1 MRLRLA
7 SIAIVFFSVFSLSS
21 QERREW
27 DIYTDWRD
35 IREMFYEEMSLRE
48 QVELYCLYFD
58 DPRYYDSIHPKLGY
72 HGVFTYFINQEDEE
86 AIPYFLHQL
95 VTQELAV
102 FDSPEETYD
111 DSVTPINIIRLIDN
125 RVRKGRN
132 LDIDTALKFTS
143 IAEVKILEYI
153 TRNRRIDINLRYL
166 ESYVQAIRNY
176 AKGLHPVD
184 WLPEGVL
191 EMDSDS
197 REARFDLLRR
207 FFGELI
213 YNKYVV
219 GNGLEFLDVGIES
232 PYVFWGYTGR
242 VITPEDPGYLGV
254 PPF

>member
-1 MRLRLA
+1 M
-7 SIAIVFFSVFSLSS
+7 AIVFFSVFSLSS

-27 DIYTDWRD
+27 DIYTDWSD
-35 IREMFYEEMSLRE
+35 INDMFYEEMSLRE

-58 DPRYYDSIHPKLGY
+58 DPRYYGAIHPKRGY
-72 HGVFTYFINQEDEE
+72 HGVLTYFENQEDEE

-95 VTQELAV
+95 VTQDLAV
-102 FDSPEETYD
+102 FDSPEKTYLD
-111 DSVTPINIIRLIDN
+111 PERLSLILDLIEY
-125 RVRKGRN
+125 RAYRLEK
-132 LDIDTALKFTS
+132 LDIDTALKFVS

-153 TRNRRIDINLRYL
+153 TRNRRIDINIEYL
-166 ESYVQAIRNY
+166 EFYVQSIRNY
-176 AKGLHPVD
+176 AKGLERVD
-184 WLPEGVL
+184 WLPERDP
-191 EMDSDS
+191 EMDSAS
-197 REARFDLLRR
+197 RKARTDLLRR

>member
-1 MRLRLA
+1 M
-7 SIAIVFFSVFSLSS
+7 AIVFFSVFSLSS

-35 IREMFYEEMSLRE
+35 ISDMFYEEMSLRE

-58 DPRYYDSIHPKLGY
+58 DRRYDDAPHPKLGFN
-72 HGVFTYFINQEDEE
+72 GVFTYFENQEDEE

-95 VTQELAV
+95 VMQDLAV
-102 FDSPEETYD
+102 FDSPDKTYL
-111 DSVTPINIIRLIDN
+111 DSERLILIL
-125 RVRKGRN
+125 RLMETRAYRLEN
-132 LDIDTALKFTS
+132 LDTDTALKFAS

-166 ESYVQAIRNY
+166 ESYVQSIRNY
-176 AKGLHPVD
+176 AKGLEPVD
-184 WLPEGVL
+184 WLPTKRKPEVINPY
-191 EMDSDS
+191 
-197 REARFDLLRR
+197 
-207 FFGELI
+207 FGELI

-242 VITPEDPGYLGV
+242 VITPEDPGYLSV
-254 PPF
+254 SPF

>member
-1 MRLRLA
+1 MELRLA
-7 SIAIVFFSVFSLSS
+7 SMAIVFFSVFSLSS

-27 DIYTDWRD
+27 DIYTHWRD
-35 IREMFYEEMSLRE
+35 INDMFYEEMSLRE

-58 DPRYYDSIHPKLGY
+58 DRRYDGAPHPKSGFS
-72 HGVFTYFINQEDEE
+72 GVLRYFRVQEDEE

-95 VTQELAV
+95 VTQDLAV
-102 FDSPEETYD
+102 FDSPDKTYL
-111 DSVTPINIIRLIDN
+111 DSERLILIL
-125 RVRKGRN
+125 RLMRSRAFGLEN
-132 LDIDTALKFTS
+132 LDIDTALKFAS

-166 ESYVQAIRNY
+166 ESYVQSIRNY
-176 AKGLHPVD
+176 AKGLERVD
-184 WLPEGVL
+184 WLPERDP

-197 REARFDLLRR
+197 RKTRTDLLNRYW
-207 FFGELI
+207 GEHI

-254 PPF
+254 SPF